1 MKMVIITIILT
12 ISDRIWHTFDL
23 NNEWTNFIYGKVHF
37 ICEGIEF
44 WDIKSEKG
52 NYPIFWNTKIYRV
65 YAKKLFK
72 KKSWSSNAVT
82 DH

>member
-44 WDIKSEKG
+44 
-52 NYPIFWNTKIYRV
+52 
-65 YAKKLFK
+65 
-72 KKSWSSNAVT
+72 
-82 DH
+82 